1 MSIWI
6 INAWK
11 QPVEITQLYAI
22 KNFTR
27 VKFNNLS
34 MNLLEQQIDLMSIR
48 ISNAYKWPNKSAS
61 KLSTALG

>member
-22 KNFTR
+22 KNFNR
-27 VKFNNLS
+27 AKFNNLS
-34 MNLLEQQIDLMSIR
+34 MNLL
-48 ISNAYKWPNKSAS
+48 
-61 KLSTALG
+61 